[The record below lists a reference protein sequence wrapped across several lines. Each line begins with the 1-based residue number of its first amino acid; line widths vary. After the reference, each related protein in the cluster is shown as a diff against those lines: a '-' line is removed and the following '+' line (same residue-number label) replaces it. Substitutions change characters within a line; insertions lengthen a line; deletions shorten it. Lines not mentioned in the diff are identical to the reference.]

1 MSLKQLRSELNDRPR
16 SSLFRDLKKLDLISS
31 YTHTGQY
38 HALNETGRFDE
49 NGLWFFQDVGFSQ
62 FGTLKKTLVHMTSH
76 SLIGMTHKE
85 MRTLFRIE
93 VQKPLTELVNANVIT
108 RQLLPS
114 RVYVYLSVDK
124 NKAEEQFQRRLA
136 ISERSLDITL
146 PPESIRI
153 EILVEIIRAPDRTLD
168 VTVLGP
174 LLRKK
179 GVIIK
184 DDEVSYVLAYY
195 DIKKNGF

>member
-1 MSLKQLRSELNDRPR
+1 
-16 SSLFRDLKKLDLISS
+16 
-31 YTHTGQY
+31 
-38 HALNETGRFDE
+38 
-49 NGLWFFQDVGFSQ
+49 
-62 FGTLKKTLVHMTSH
+62 
-76 SLIGMTHKE
+76 MTHKE

-93 VQKPLTELVNANVIT
+93 VQKPLTELVNANAIT

-136 ISERSLDITL
+136 ISDRSLDITL